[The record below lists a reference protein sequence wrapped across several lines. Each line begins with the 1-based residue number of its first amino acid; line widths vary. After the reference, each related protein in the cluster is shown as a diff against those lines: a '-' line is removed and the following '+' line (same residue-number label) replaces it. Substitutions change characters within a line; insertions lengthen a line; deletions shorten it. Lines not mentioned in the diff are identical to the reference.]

1 MKTFAALALAL
12 VVTACGAEGEAPP
25 VASETVWQPGEG
37 NAIAAWTELPSGFSE
52 LPPPPLVRHERV
64 AVWTGDELIVWGGNT
79 NNDAVEHA
87 DGAVYLPTVRE
98 WRLLPSAPLS
108 GRSSP
113 AAVWTGSEFIVW
125 GGGHYAKGNGA
136 ALDPRTGEWR
146 VLPDAPLGTR
156 EPAAAVWT
164 GTEML
169 LWGDATRGKRAVD
182 GAAYDPASNSWR
194 TLAPAPLALNE
205 VTTAWT
211 GAEMVVYGALLDGGN
226 TSSTQH
232 ARGLAYD
239 PARDTWRTLPTFRL
253 SPQASTIV
261 WTGNE
266 LVAWD
271 YDLEAGVYD
280 PATGEWRQLDD
291 PPFNESE
298 CYPESA
304 VAARVVV
311 AWFCGATVAELD
323 RARETWRGDSAPAG
337 LTGGAL
343 AAGDVVLFVGS
354 DRLFAYKPA

>member
-146 VLPDAPLGTR
+146 VLPDAPLGAR

-169 LWGDATRGKRAVD
+169 VWGDATRGKRAVD

-239 PARDTWRTLPTFRL
+239 PARDAWRTLPTFRL

-280 PATGEWRQLDD
+280 PATDEWRRLDD

-323 RARETWRGDSAPAG
+323 RARETWRTDSAPAG